1 MLLHKLLGS
10 AQAHRSIIKESVCSA
25 WDLFIDESMLR
36 HIQRCTEEE
45 ARRVLQTD
53 DWCLSLHELDAFL
66 AIIYARGAHKAT
78 KIKIRELWNRLWEIP
93 IISKTMARNRFIE
106 MMRFLR
112 FDYKQTRSHRL
123 ATDKLALI
131 STIWNISVENCLK
144 HYRPG
149 TNITVDEQLFP
160 IKARCRFTQYMPNKP
175 HQFGIKFWMAADVK
189 TKYILS
195 SFPYMGKDDSHTAEV
210 TLGEHVVLRPLEP
223 YRKTGQNVTTDN
235 FFTSVNLAKT
245 LRQQGI
251 SIVGIVNR
259 IQIPQEIKKIN
270 EDLYTTKV
278 FKHDG
283 CSLTVYQAKT
293 TINVLLLSTMHSTV
307 DIDDDQKS
315 KPETV
320 NFYNSTKLG
329 VDVVNQ
335 MARKYTVN
343 AASRRWPVQFFLQHI
358 RIGCHQCPHFI

>member
-1 MLLHKLLGS
+1 
-10 AQAHRSIIKESVCSA
+10 
-25 WDLFIDESMLR
+25 
-36 HIQRCTEEE
+36 
-45 ARRVLQTD
+45 
-53 DWCLSLHELDAFL
+53 
-66 AIIYARGAHKAT
+66 
-78 KIKIRELWNRLWEIP
+78 
-93 IISKTMARNRFIE
+93 MA
-106 MMRFLR
+106 
-112 FDYKQTRSHRL
+112 S
-123 ATDKLALI
+123 
-131 STIWNISVENCLK
+131 
-144 HYRPG
+144 
-149 TNITVDEQLFP
+149 
-160 IKARCRFTQYMPNKP
+160 
-175 HQFGIKFWMAADVK
+175 DVK

-195 SFPYMGKDDSHTAEV
+195 NFSYMGKDDSRPAGV
-210 TLGEHVVLRPLEP
+210 TLGEHVVLRLLEP

-251 SIVGIVNR
+251 SIVGTVNR
-259 IQIPQEIKKIN
+259 IQKEIPQEIKKIN

-278 FKHDG
+278 FKHDN

-293 TINVLLLSTMHSTV
+293 TKNVLLLSTMHSTV

-329 VDVVNQ
+329 VDVVDQ

-358 RIGCHQCPHFI
+358 RFGCHQCPQFI